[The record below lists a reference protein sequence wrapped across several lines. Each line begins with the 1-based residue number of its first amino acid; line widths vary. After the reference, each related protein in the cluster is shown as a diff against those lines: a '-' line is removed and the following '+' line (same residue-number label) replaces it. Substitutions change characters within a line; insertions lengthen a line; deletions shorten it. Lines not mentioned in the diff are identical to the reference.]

1 MLKGFVNAFDWLN
14 SAVQHLVDFV
24 TNLIAQNQQ
33 LLDFF
38 VGTKTIVAT
47 LWSYLP
53 TSLIVIGGV
62 ALAYWVIMLIIHG
75 GAQNG

>member
-1 MLKGFVNAFDWLN
+1 MLKGFVNAFDWLTG
-14 SAVQHLVDFV
+14 AVQHLVDFV
-24 TNLIAQNQQ
+24 TNLISQNQQ

-38 VGTKTIVAT
+38 VGTKKIVAT

-53 TSLIVIGGV
+53 TSLVVVGGV